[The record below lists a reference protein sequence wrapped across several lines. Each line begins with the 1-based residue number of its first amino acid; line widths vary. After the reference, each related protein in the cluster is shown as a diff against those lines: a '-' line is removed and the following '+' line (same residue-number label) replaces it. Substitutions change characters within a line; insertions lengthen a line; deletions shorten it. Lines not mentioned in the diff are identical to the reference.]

1 MNRTRREFIRD
12 AGRFSMGL
20 GALTLNPALVKASKK
35 NVSTSDKI
43 RLGLIGARGRG
54 FYVLKQALQQP
65 ETECVA
71 ICDIDETVINDRTA
85 EIMKL
90 QERKPASFKD
100 FRKLLEN
107 PDLDAV
113 IIGTPDHWHCL
124 QTVYACEAGKDVYV
138 EKPMANSL
146 AELDIMVDATRR
158 YQRVVSVGQQQR
170 SGKHWQEAIGRIRS
184 GNIGQ
189 LRKINIW
196 AHFNY
201 GVGQKTV
208 PDSPVPQ
215 GVDFDMWLG
224 PAPDRTFNEGRFHGS
239 WRMFWDYGG
248 GLMTDWGVHLIDMAL
263 WAADVTSTPNA
274 VTASGGNFAY
284 PDHAHET
291 YDTLNVDYQLD
302 HLTISWQSLG
312 GIQSGPYGKLYG
324 LAFIGND
331 GTIVADRS
339 EWILNPEM
347 ADDQPKAAAMSGKSD
362 GNSSEEHVKNF
373 LQCIKTREEPHC
385 TVENGR
391 LVAQY
396 SHMGNIAQRT
406 GSRLVWNDARKEF
419 EKNKAASSLIRPEYR
434 KPWSFPQ
441 V

>member
-1 MNRTRREFIRD
+1 MKD

-20 GALTLNPALVKASKK
+20 GVLTLNPALIKARKK
-35 NVSTSDKI
+35 NVAASEKI

-54 FYVLKQALQQP
+54 FRVLEQALQQP

-71 ICDIDETVINDRTA
+71 LCDIDDTVINDRSA
-85 EIMKL
+85 EIMEL
-90 QERKPASFKD
+90 QENKPESFKD
-100 FRKLLEN
+100 FRKLLELK
-107 PDLDAV
+107 DLDAV

-124 QTVYACEAGKDVYV
+124 QTVYACQAGKDVYV

-146 AELDIMVDATRR
+146 AELDAMVDAAGS

-170 SGKHWQEAIGRIRS
+170 SGKHWQEAIGHIRS
-184 GNIGQ
+184 GKIGQ

-201 GVGQKTV
+201 GVGQKAV
-208 PDSPVPQ
+208 PDAPVPQ

-224 PAPDRTFNEGRFHGS
+224 PAPARTFNQGRFHGS

-263 WAADVTSTPNA
+263 WAADVTTTPTA
-274 VTASGGNFAY
+274 VTASGGNFSY

-291 YDTLNVDYQLD
+291 FDTLNVDYQLD
-302 HLTISWQSLG
+302 NLTISWESLG
-312 GIQSGPYGKLYG
+312 GIQSGPYGKPYG

-331 GTIVADRS
+331 GTLVADRS
-339 EWILNPEM
+339 EWVVYPEM
-347 ADDQPKAAAMSGKSD
+347 TGDQPKTAAMSGKSA

-373 LQCIKTREEPHC
+373 LDCIKTRKEPNC

-396 SHMGNIAQRT
+396 AHMGNIAQRT
-406 GSRLVWNDARKEF
+406 GSRLVWDD
-419 EKNKAASSLIRPEYR
+419 EKKNFGKDKAANRLITPEYR
-434 KPWSFPQ
+434 KPWTLPQ
-441 V
+441 